1 MGSKLL
7 LASMRTKQ
15 IVPYRMFKAVTLLAT
30 LQIVVGHELYPGEC
44 PEFNP
49 MKEFSW
55 DKFSSGVWY
64 VTRKF
69 DTKSSCLTY
78 EFKTD
83 NLGFKSVEQ
92 IRQLPFKEAVG
103 IDHDYKYTGKL
114 FVPQESVP
122 SKMVVRFPLNA
133 IGSASYVV
141 LDTDYDSY
149 GLLCTCQAMDLF
161 ITKAH
166 RISCS
171 ILQRSAEEDESVT
184 QKMMNLVQE
193 KYRHDF
199 DKIDQSNCEYDREKA
214 WNIDVD
220 KILSGV
226 ADTEEV
232 DYYSDESQFYIPSSE
247 FS

>member
-1 MGSKLL
+1 MIKSLFFVLCLG
-7 LASMRTKQ
+7 
-15 IVPYRMFKAVTLLAT
+15 IVT
-30 LQIVVGHELYPGEC
+30 GHELYPGKC
-44 PEFNP
+44 PDFNP
-49 MKEFSW
+49 MKEFNW
-55 DKFSSGVWY
+55 EKFSSNVWY
-64 VTRKF
+64 VTQKF
-69 DTKSSCLTY
+69 DTKSTCLTY

-92 IRQLPFKEAVG
+92 IRQLPFKDAVG

-122 SKMVVRFPLNA
+122 SKMIVRFPLNA

-141 LDTDYDSY
+141 VDTDYDNY

-161 ITKAH
+161 ITTAH

-171 ILQRSAEEDESVT
+171 ILQRTAQEDESIS
-184 QKMMNLVQE
+184 QKLTNLVPE
-193 KYRHDF
+193 KYLHDF
-199 DKIDQSNCEYDREKA
+199 DKIDHTACEYNREKA

-226 ADTEEV
+226 SETDDQLLGIA
-232 DYYSDESQFYIPSSE
+232 SDVASSFE
-247 FS
+247 GSSASFEDLKKKAEAL